1 MRRFAIYYAPAE
13 DSPLSRTAV
22 EWLGRDAFA
31 DLTLPNAQGAVTAE
45 PRVYGFHAT
54 LKPPF
59 RLADNADESDLRGQL
74 RRFAASHPSFEA
86 PPLQLGSLSSF
97 LALTLSKPC
106 PEFQELA
113 AICVR
118 EFDRFRA
125 PASEQETIR
134 RRRAKLNPT
143 QLTYLQQW
151 GYPYVLDEWR
161 FHMTLTSSLDPDTY
175 RIAQNRL
182 AELFEPH
189 CRAPLRVDSICLFEQ
204 PEEGAPF
211 RALERYP
218 FR

>member
-1 MRRFAIYYAPAE
+1 MRRLAIYYAPAE

-22 EWLGRDAFA
+22 QWLGRDAFA
-31 DLTLPNAQGAVTAE
+31 DLTLPGAKETVIAD

-59 RLADNADESDLRGQL
+59 RLASGADESYLRERL
-74 RRFAASHPSFEA
+74 RQFASSRSPFEA

-106 PEFQELA
+106 PVFQELA
-113 AICVR
+113 AACVR

-125 PASEQETIR
+125 PATEQEMAR
-134 RRRAKLNPT
+134 RRRAKLNPS
-143 QLTYLQQW
+143 QLAYLEQW

-175 RIAQNRL
+175 RAMRKHL

-189 CRAPLRVDSICLFEQ
+189 CQAPLRVDSICLFEQ
-204 PEEGAPF
+204 FGDEALF